1 MPPEPTPL
9 ASSDQLEPP
18 VIEITRA
25 IAHADRIAQHRFQ
38 TALVTESLRR
48 LPGRHP
54 SAARL
59 G

>member
-1 MPPEPTPL
+1 MPPESTSP
-9 ASSDQLEPP
+9 ASSDHPERR

-48 LPGRHP
+48 LPGRHAG
-54 SAARL
+54 AARL